1 MTLNIIV
8 VIALVV
14 LGVVFLLI
22 EIFLLPGVSIAAIA
36 GVLFTIGGIVYAYMF
51 LGDTAGTIALI
62 SAVLLLS
69 GLFIWLVKSRALQKI
84 GLKTNI
90 EETVDNSDVRSVQ
103 VGDKGVAIS
112 RLNPIGKVM
121 INDRVVEGKSFDG
134 EYIDEESQI
143 EVIKVDTYNVVVK
156 KINESIINS
165 TH

>member
-36 GVLFTIGGIVYAYMF
+36 GALFTVGGIVYAYMF
-51 LGDTAGTIALI
+51 IGNTAGTISLV

-69 GLFIWLVKSRALQKI
+69 LTFVWLVKSKSLQKI

-90 EETVDNSDVRSVQ
+90 EETVDNSSLKTLHP
-103 VGDKGVAIS
+103 GDKGTAVS

-121 INDRVVEGKSFDG
+121 INDVMVEGKSFDG
-134 EYIDEESQI
+134 EFIDEESQI
-143 EVIKVDTYNVVVK
+143 EVIKVDTYHVLVK